1 MKRCAGFFSAV
12 LSLGTCIAA
21 SWDARKVSSEEVA
34 AALES
39 SPVEDRAAES
49 IRIGTMCAGAWIAR
63 GEVSGKT
70 VFHEDFSD
78 RNGVEAR
85 WDNGNRGKP
94 AAEVVEDGRGGSCV
108 ELSPVD
114 STWSSFVLKDGFL
127 VPVSPDRPYALLWE
141 VRARNG
147 GNAIWIRIDFFDKD
161 GKMLNASYQSRSTL
175 DPTQP
180 HLFQRNV
187 RILNLHMPSEARYVR
202 PYFFLSR
209 KSVDKQPGEIAD
221 VRVVDYGA
229 EVEKV
234 EKARRVIA
242 DERIKSR
249 EDVLVYCD
257 DNLVSSFP
265 VLPQGEAVPGRA
277 GDRLVIRECPGEKT
291 RATAVLWAK
300 RAYGDVR
307 VEFSSCRGPDGRII
321 PPSAFSAKV
330 VKAHYQGEGAPHG
343 FLALSDR
350 QVLVPELLLNDDG
363 LVVPDH
369 GKRRNLVKYRD
380 GECTWYVD
388 INTVGAQKWGVPIPA
403 EAMPIFDAKTL
414 QPFNLP
420 AKRNFQL
427 AIRIS
432 VPENILAGVYH
443 GRMSFMSGGREIA
456 ALPMDIEVLPFRLPA
471 KAETFYDPTREY
483 SMGLYVWAN
492 VNKQDKAVFL
502 PFMRSRVQVLEEWR
516 TLRDNGLT
524 HPIFVWFASIVHDD
538 VEFRKHLSLVRE
550 AGFEGD
556 RIHLGD
562 SGLIGNATDPAELKA
577 MQGRLRHAMA
587 VAREYGFKD
596 VYFYG
601 FDEATG
607 DRLLSQLAAWKAA
620 RDVGAKVIV
629 SGFSQFCDAIGGKL
643 DICVLNDDPANA
655 DAASW
660 HAKGTMLWKYNTP
673 QAGPEDPGIFRR
685 NYGLDLWRR
694 SFDGAST
701 YCDVSKSAVWNDI
714 AEAQVQKAAG
724 RTTGDVY
731 RGLCMVYPTVDG
743 VVETLALTGLES
755 AIKDVRVM
763 TKLRQLLRKH
773 TDLAAVKWMESID
786 YRIANPVD
794 VRRTAIDYILRLSVY
809 DDRQ

>member
-94 AAEVVEDGRGGSCV
+94 TAEVVEDGRGGSCV

-209 KSVDKQPGEIAD
+209 KSVDKQSGEIAD

-380 GECTWYVD
+380 GERTWYVD

-432 VPENILAGVYH
+432 VPEKILAGVYH

>member
-94 AAEVVEDGRGGSCV
+94 TAEVVEDGRGGSCV

-209 KSVDKQPGEIAD
+209 KSVDKQSGEIAD

-380 GECTWYVD
+380 GERTWYVD

-432 VPENILAGVYH
+432 VPENILAGVYQ
-443 GRMSFMSGGREIA
+443 GKMSFMSGGREIA

>member
-1 MKRCAGFFSAV
+1 MKRCAVFFSAV

-78 RNGVEAR
+78 RNGVAAR

-209 KSVDKQPGEIAD
+209 KSVDKQSGEIAD

-380 GECTWYVD
+380 GERTWYVD

-432 VPENILAGVYH
+432 VPENILAGVYQ
-443 GRMSFMSGGREIA
+443 GKMSFMSGGREIA

-562 SGLIGNATDPAELKA
+562 SGLIGNATDPTELKA

>member
-1 MKRCAGFFSAV
+1 MSRYFGV
-12 LSLGTCIAA
+12 LSAALSCGMCFAA
-21 SWDARKVSSEEVA
+21 SWDAQKVSLEEVMV
-34 AALES
+34 ALES
-39 SPVEDRAAES
+39 SPVEDSAAES
-49 IRIGTMCAGAWIAR
+49 IRIGTMCAGVWIAR

-78 RNGVEAR
+78 ADGVAFR
-85 WDNGNRGKP
+85 WDDGNRGKP
-94 AAEVVEDGRGGSCV
+94 VAKVIGDGRGGSCV
-108 ELSPVD
+108 EISPVD
-114 STWSSFVLKDGFL
+114 STWSSFVLKNGFL

-141 VRARNG
+141 ARAKNG
-147 GNAIWIRIDFFDKD
+147 GNAIWARIDFFDKD
-161 GKMLNASYQSRSTL
+161 RKMLNASHQSRSTL

-180 HLFQRNV
+180 HLFQRNA
-187 RILNLHMPSEARYVR
+187 RILNLHMPAEARYVR

-209 KSVDKQPGEIAD
+209 KAVDKQPGEIAG
-221 VRVVDYGA
+221 VRVVDYSA
-229 EVEKV
+229 EAEKV
-234 EKARRVIA
+234 EKARRVIV
-242 DERIKSR
+242 DERIKSK

-257 DNLVSSFP
+257 DNLVTSFP
-265 VLPQGEAVPGRA
+265 ILPQGEAVPGRA
-277 GDRLVIRECPGEKT
+277 GDRLAIRECPGEKT

-300 RAYGDVR
+300 KSYGDVR
-307 VEFSSCRGPDGRII
+307 VEFSCCRSQEGGVI
-321 PPSAFSAKV
+321 PASAFSAKV
-330 VKAHYQGEGAPHG
+330 VKVHYQGEGAPHG

-350 QVLVPELLLNDDG
+350 QVLVPELLLNDDR

-369 GKRRNLVKYRD
+369 SKRRNLVKYRN
-380 GECTWYVD
+380 GEHSWYVD

-414 QPFNLP
+414 QPFDLP

-427 AIRIS
+427 ALRIS
-432 VPENILAGVYH
+432 VPENISSGVYR
-443 GRMSFMSGGREIA
+443 GKVSFKSGGREIA

-471 KAETFYDPTREY
+471 KAETFYDPAREY

-502 PFMRSRVQVLEEWR
+502 PFMRSRTQVLEEWR

-524 HPIFVWFASIVHDD
+524 HPIFVWFASIVYDD

-556 RIHLGD
+556 SLHLGD
-562 SGLIGNATDPAELKA
+562 SGLIGNDTDPAKLKA
-577 MQGRLRHAMA
+577 MQDRLKHAMA
-587 VAREYGFKD
+587 VARDYGFKD

-607 DRLLSQLAAWKAA
+607 DRLLSQLTAWQAA
-620 RDVGAKVIV
+620 RDGGAKVIV
-629 SGFSQFCDAIGGKL
+629 SGFSQFCDKIGGKL

-673 QAGPEDPGIFRR
+673 QAGPEDPGVFRR

-701 YCDVSKSAVWNDI
+701 YCDVSKSTVWNDV
-714 AEAQVQKAAG
+714 AEAQARKAAG

-763 TKLRQLLRKH
+763 TKLRQLLRNRP
-773 TDLAAVKWMESID
+773 DLAAQRWLDSID
-786 YRIANPVD
+786 YRIADPVD
-794 VRRTAIDYILRLSVY
+794 IRRAAIDHILRLSTY
-809 DDRQ
+809 